1 MHQRSALRRSGK
13 WLRRP
18 IAVACVAVGLTLGV
32 SVAQVNAATPTP
44 ALAAP
49 QPAAGPFPC
58 PINPPVPF
66 PVPKGQ
72 LVVPIDQSTSTVIN
86 PGQFPQIGCGGVA
99 LRAVN
104 NVTYVTRTLSNGQQL
119 ALKIDLT
126 IPTSPGPKPLL
137 VYIPGGGFVSA
148 DKTQAV
154 ATRTYLAEAG
164 FVVASVEYRTALN
177 AGSRYVEGLADI
189 RTAIKWLRANA
200 SQYSINPNKV
210 AATGASSGA
219 YMANLIGTAGPNDI
233 APGDGPGS
241 ARVQAVVDFFGGS
254 DISKILADFD
264 QATQNSIAGPENPF
278 AWYINGQGSGK
289 SLADAPDEVRKA
301 NPVTYVS
308 NDDPPFIH
316 FHGMEDRTI
325 SPSQTLLIHNALRAG
340 GVQSTRYLVQGAG
353 HGEIEAAFYPWLALP
368 WTTPLVLNTAADFL
382 RTKLQ

>member
-1 MHQRSALRRSGK
+1 MNWRTIGGGV
-13 WLRRP
+13 
-18 IAVACVAVGLTLGV
+18 VA
-32 SVAQVNAATPTP
+32 
-44 ALAAP
+44 ALAITLASATGAGAAP
-49 QPAAGPFPC
+49 VQPSAGPFPC
-58 PINPPVPF
+58 PQNIPVPF
-66 PVPKGQ
+66 PTPKGQ
-72 LVVPIDQSTSTVIN
+72 LVVPIDRSTSTVIN

-119 ALKIDLT
+119 PLRLDLT

-137 VYIPGGGFVSA
+137 VYIPGGGFVA
-148 DKTQAV
+148 GPKDQAV

-177 AGSRYVEGLADI
+177 AGSRYFDGFADI
-189 RTAIKWLRANA
+189 RTAIKFLKANA
-200 SQYSINPNKV
+200 AQYSINPNKV
-210 AATGASSGA
+210 AATGQSSGA

-233 APGDGPGS
+233 AAGDGPGS

-264 QATQNSIAGPENPF
+264 PTTQSAIAGPENPF

-308 NDDPPFIH
+308 GDDPPFIH

-340 GVQSTRYLVQGAG
+340 GVASTRYLVQGAG
-353 HGEIEAAFYPWLALP
+353 HGDIEQPFYPWLALP
-368 WTTPLVLNTAADFL
+368 WTTPLVLNTTADFL
-382 RTKLQ
+382 HARLGN